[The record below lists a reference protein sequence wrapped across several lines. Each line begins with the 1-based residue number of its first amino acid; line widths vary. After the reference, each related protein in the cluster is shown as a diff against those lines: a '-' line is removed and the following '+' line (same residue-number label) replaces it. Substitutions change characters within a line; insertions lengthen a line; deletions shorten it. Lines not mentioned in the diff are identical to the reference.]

1 MSVTGIANRSAA
13 VLYPQSNRVA
23 EGPRMQGFGEEIT
36 YGEELAMQA
45 LAPTFADQA
54 LDPVKEVSENTSCE
68 EVQAYNAYMV
78 EKGYMKPENV
88 DEQRGSNKEYEK
100 EERARDTEFKI
111 LETSLT
117 SGIIGFGQFEED
129 GAQFS
134 ARYADDSTKED
145 PIVQMRIVKES
156 GTEIIVNVHVNQVD
170 PENATE
176 LEMCA
181 FLTHLDEQGTS
192 GNDTFMGSYQDL
204 MYRAKNSVYGDAR
217 AHSAQDFIFQ
227 HKDWRNMAL
236 NMTQFGSSAAE
247 ALAQAREK
255 AQNGVP
261 YSYLAKDGIIDYKGV
276 IFVCDEEH
284 RSINLGNTSDMSKCI
299 RIPLSGGGSL
309 VVNRDN
315 LGDLAKA
322 IGMFSPE
329 DVNLILRAIAED
341 AKIQQM
347 KQQID
352 DETSGIDLVDSVQEN
367 DADGEGMQE
376 GMETL
381 ETALL
386 GETAQDVQE
395 SVESEAEKNMR
406 VEVSAQKEKK

>member
-1 MSVTGIANRSAA
+1 MSVTGIAGRNKA
-13 VLYPQSNRVA
+13 VMYPQPNKIS
-23 EGPRMQGFGEEIT
+23 EGSKTQGFGEEIT
-36 YGEELAMQA
+36 YGETLAMQEI
-45 LAPTFADQA
+45 APVFADQA
-54 LDPVKEVSENTSCE
+54 LDPVKEASESSSCE

-78 EKGYMKPENV
+78 EKGYMKPENA
-88 DEQRGSNKEYEK
+88 DEQRGSDREYDKEGH
-100 EERARDTEFKI
+100 ARDAEFRT

-117 SGIIGFGQFEED
+117 SGIIGFGQFED
-129 GAQFS
+129 GSKFS
-134 ARYADDSTKED
+134 ARYADDSTEED
-145 PIVQMRIVKES
+145 PVVQMRIVKES
-156 GTEIIVNVHVNQVD
+156 GTEIIVNVHVKQVD

-217 AHSAQDFIFQ
+217 AHSAQDFVFQ

-236 NMTQFGSSAAE
+236 NMTDFGSSAAD
-247 ALAQAREK
+247 ALSQAREK

-284 RSINLGNTSDMSKCI
+284 RAITLGNTSDMSKCI

-352 DETSGIDLVDSVQEN
+352 DETSGIDLIDSTQES
-367 DADGEGMQE
+367 DADGEGVQE

-381 ETALL
+381 ETALI
-386 GETAQDVQE
+386 GENAQDAQE
-395 SVESEAEKNMR
+395 SVGSEAEKNMR
-406 VEVSAQKEKK
+406 VEVSEQNAKKR